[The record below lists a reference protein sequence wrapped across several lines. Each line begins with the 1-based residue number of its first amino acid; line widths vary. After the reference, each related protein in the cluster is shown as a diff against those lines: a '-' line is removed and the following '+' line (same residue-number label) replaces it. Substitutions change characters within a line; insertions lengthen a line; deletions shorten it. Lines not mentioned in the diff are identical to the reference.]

1 MTESPNGRAAQ
12 HTVTIRP
19 EPSGGPPRPSEPLL
33 SELSVAGRCGQRLP
47 MPDVPVTPLPSGS
60 LLRPALPL
68 PELSEPEVVRHFTRL
83 SQLNYAV
90 DTGFYP
96 LGSCTMK
103 HNPKIDDE
111 MAGLPGFA
119 GLHPYQP
126 AEMVQ
131 GALRLMWELERA
143 LAEITG
149 FSAV

>member
-1 MTESPNGRAAQ
+1 MTESRNGHATPPPPLAP
-12 HTVTIRP
+12 T
-19 EPSGGPPRPSEPLL
+19 EPPAVAPRSDEPLL
-33 SELSVAGRCGQRLP
+33 AEMSVSGRIGQRLP
-47 MPDVPVTPLPSGS
+47 AADVPPVGMPDAR
-60 LLRPALPL
+60 LLRDALPL

-103 HNPKIDDE
+103 HNPKVDDE

-126 AEMVQ
+126 AETVQ
-131 GALRLMWELERA
+131 GALRLAWELKRA

-149 FSAV
+149 F

>member
-1 MTESPNGRAAQ
+1 MTESRNGHAAPPAVLAP
-12 HTVTIRP
+12 T
-19 EPSGGPPRPSEPLL
+19 EPPAVVPRSDEPLL
-33 SELSVAGRCGQRLP
+33 AEMSVPGRSGQRLP
-47 MPDVPVTPLPSGS
+47 AADVPTAALPDAR
-60 LLRPALPL
+60 LLRDSLAL

-126 AEMVQ
+126 V
-131 GALRLMWELERA
+131 
-143 LAEITG
+143 
-149 FSAV
+149 